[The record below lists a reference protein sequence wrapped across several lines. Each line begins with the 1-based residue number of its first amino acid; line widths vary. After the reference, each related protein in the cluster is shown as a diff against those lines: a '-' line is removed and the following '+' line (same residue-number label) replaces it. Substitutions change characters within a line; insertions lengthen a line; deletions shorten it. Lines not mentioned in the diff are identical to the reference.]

1 MLEVRGDLDLREES
15 LDAEDSAEL
24 GIQDLDRDESLMAHV
39 SREIHGSHPTAADL
53 ALDAVAITKPI
64 TELFGDLHFV
74 WNRRRRCRGLYC
86 LGQGVSPRPGQP
98 VAVVAAPVPGC
109 RRQRIIA

>member
-1 MLEVRGDLDLREES
+1 
-15 LDAEDSAEL
+15 
-24 GIQDLDRDESLMAHV
+24 
-39 SREIHGSHPTAADL
+39 
-53 ALDAVAITKPI
+53 
-64 TELFGDLHFV
+64 LHFV